1 LRAPLAALLSA
12 SLAACAGAPPPC
24 PPSPTAQATTATTAK
39 AETPRTPFEATR
51 ALELKLAPQRDQ
63 ASNAVTLEVS
73 MRFPIPPAEFG
84 DASPLVLRVRDAGS
98 DAEGRIEELFARDG
112 EGALAFVRAP
122 ADPAQKGQLGFK
134 AERRA
139 RGPLS
144 LSYRVRLPAGDRLDL
159 GAHGGSFMGLG
170 RAFLLLPATPD
181 AYLVRVQWDLA
192 EAGEGAVANSTL
204 GDGDFE
210 KEARLSELEG
220 AAWASGPLHRMRVH
234 EAGDKARFSM
244 TVAGRPRFTPVEVE
258 AWTEQVWRASRFLSG
273 DEAPSS
279 LELFL
284 RTGPGQAVSSEA
296 GDGHVLVFAGD
307 KLKFSWP
314 LKQGLSRGIARS
326 ALGFG
331 VKDEAGQARWFE
343 GFVTHF
349 AREILLRGSLA
360 TTEEIQGDLA
370 QSTERYFA
378 SPLRG
383 KRLEELAGGGEA
395 EAQHAE
401 DRGMLYAAE
410 LDAALRAAAGED
422 HTLVSLMRDLGRGAG
437 AEGGGPVVV
446 EQSAFVAAVEK
457 RVGPK
462 GKGRF
467 GAVILGAGA
476 TPEVPDGI
484 YGPCF
489 EKVKKKIRVGTGKES
504 VEGFSW
510 IRKAK
515 GPAECGPAGPR

>member
-1 LRAPLAALLSA
+1 
-12 SLAACAGAPPPC
+12 
-24 PPSPTAQATTATTAK
+24 
-39 AETPRTPFEATR
+39 
-51 ALELKLAPQRDQ
+51 
-63 ASNAVTLEVS
+63 
-73 MRFPIPPAEFG
+73 MRFSIPPTEFG
-84 DASPLVLRVRDAGS
+84 DAAPLVLRVRDAGGDGS
-98 DAEGRIEELFARDG
+98 AEGRIEELFARDG

-122 ADPAQKGQLGFK
+122 ADPAQRGQLGFK

-144 LSYRVRLPAGDRLDL
+144 LSYRVRIPTSDTLDL
-159 GAHGGSFMGLG
+159 GAHGGSFMGFG

-181 AYLVRVQWDLA
+181 AYVVRVQWDLA
-192 EAGEGAVANSTL
+192 EAGEGAVGNSTL

-234 EAGDKARFSM
+234 EAGDRARFSM
-244 TVAGRPRFTPVEVE
+244 VVAGRPRFTPIEVE
-258 AWTEQVWRASRFLSG
+258 AWTGQVWRASRFLSG
-273 DEAPSS
+273 EEGPSS
-279 LELFL
+279 FELFL
-284 RTGPGQAVSSEA
+284 RTGPGQALSSEA

-307 KLKFSWP
+307 KLKFAWP
-314 LKQGLSRGIARS
+314 LKQGLARGIARA

-331 VKDEAGQARWFE
+331 VKDEAGRARWFE
-343 GFVTHF
+343 GFVTHW
-349 AREILLRGSLA
+349 AREILMRGSLA
-360 TTEEIQGDLA
+360 TPEEIQGDLA

-383 KRLEELAGGGEA
+383 KRLEELAGGAEA

-410 LDAALRAAAGED
+410 LDAAIRDGAGEGQ
-422 HTLVSLMRDLGRGAG
+422 TLVSLMRNLAQGAG
-437 AEGGGPVVV
+437 SEGGAPVVV

-457 RVGPK
+457 LLGPK
-462 GKGRF
+462 GKNRF
-467 GAVILGAGA
+467 AAMILGAGA
-476 TPEVPDGI
+476 MPEVPDGI

-489 EKVKKKIRVGTGKES
+489 EKVKKRIRVGTGKES

-510 IRKAK
+510 MRKAK
-515 GPAECGPAGPR
+515 GPAECGLAGR